1 MLNCKSRMSS
11 HITFPIKVYCT
22 DHKWLLWNI
31 LSNTAVTKITWI
43 ETLTFLSATQGIC
56 ILYLFSYLLSFLGS
70 QDTVLLFKN
79 HYLSSIVQLVYCSM
93 QLVPK
98 CIYNV
103 ILFIKKIQMIY
114 YLKLVTVC
122 FKTIILYLSLIT
134 KHCLALC
141 IQNCVHTRIFIFR
154 L

>member
-43 ETLTFLSATQGIC
+43 ERHWHFYLL
-56 ILYLFSYLLSFLGS
+56 LREYVYLFSYLLSFLGS

-98 CIYNV
+98 CIYV

-141 IQNCVHTRIFIFR
+141 IQNCVHTRICIYR